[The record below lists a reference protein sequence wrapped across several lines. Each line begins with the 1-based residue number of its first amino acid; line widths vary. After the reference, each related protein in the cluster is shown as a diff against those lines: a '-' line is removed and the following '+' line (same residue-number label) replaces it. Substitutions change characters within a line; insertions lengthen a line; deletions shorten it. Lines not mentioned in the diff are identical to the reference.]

1 VIEFR
6 QNPTQEEAKFLRESQ
21 WIIAM
26 AKGPGWTLLKAEM
39 ERMVAQV
46 RDLAEGSESSD
57 PKVNEGLRLRV
68 KMLKAAVRD
77 IVGWVETQEAKQ
89 KQLVE
94 QLNSEPDP
102 ESFLQRIGDEF
113 EEMNEHESNYA

>member
-1 VIEFR
+1 MIEFR